1 MSTTTPAAELAD
13 AMRDAP
19 DLCAQCG
26 TPLNDTE
33 PYLCDNCTAEAYW
46 DDFCATA
53 PRACEPWS
61 VRYAEA
67 APNRYGISVLGV
79 LALACLVAVLIGTAG
94 LEHVRA
100 QDTTLTAQRTI
111 NARPYTWTLPE
122 AGCQLLRGWEDSGAQ
137 AWCPSGLYNYDP
149 DGDVTTGKA
158 PGWYP
163 ASATR

>member
-1 MSTTTPAAELAD
+1 MSHERLTLADELAD
-13 AMRDAP
+13 AMQDAP

-26 TPLNDTE
+26 TPLTDDDA
-33 PYLCDNCTAEAYW
+33 PYLCDACTERAS
-46 DDFCATA
+46 CAGSDIG
-53 PRACEPWS
+53 EPWA
-61 VRYAEA
+61 VRYD
-67 APNRYGISVLGV
+67 PYYQPDRYGISVLGV

-149 DGDVTTGKA
+149 DSDVTTGKA

>member
-13 AMRDAP
+13 AMQDAP

-26 TPLNDTE
+26 TALNDTE

-79 LALACLVAVLIGTAG
+79 LALACLIAALIGTAG
-94 LEHVRA
+94 LERVRA
-100 QDTTLTAQRTI
+100 QDTTATAPHAI
-111 NARPYTWTLPE
+111 NGRAYTWTLPE
-122 AGCQLLRGWEDSGAQ
+122 PACVLVRGWEDGSSL
-137 AWCPSGLYNYDP
+137 AWCPDGMARYDP
-149 DGDVTTGKA
+149 EEGRWYDASTT
-158 PGWYP
+158 
-163 ASATR
+163 R